1 MNTPSPLSTA
11 IAPQN
16 MQNRNT
22 SAGSATIGP
31 NKILLFVGNIHLDFR
46 PDRSDNVLAV
56 DDFNAACKAIK
67 RLSSFYSVLPAAI
80 IIPHGNDSAG
90 ECANWTKYFEAHPE
104 FASIPFFLYAE
115 EVSELVKKQA
125 RRFTIVDDILN
136 RASLNAGLYTKINFV
151 SRVKSLRMN
160 GAKDISVEHIHYKGS
175 HLNNFFKRS
184 LDIIAAGTGLLI
196 ASPLMLV
203 IAALIRLESKGPVFY
218 ASPRAG
224 RNYKVFKFYKFR
236 TMVPDADKQLQ
247 QLKHLN
253 QYDTNEKG
261 PVFYKVS
268 NDPRITKLGN
278 FLRNTS
284 LDEIP
289 QLFNV
294 LKGDMSLVGNRPL
307 PLYEA
312 KSLTTDNW
320 VERFLAPAGI
330 TGLWQISK
338 RGKKEMSVE
347 ERINLDIDY
356 AYKNSF
362 TYDMWLIVNTPRALI
377 QKDNV

>member
-1 MNTPSPLSTA
+1 
-11 IAPQN
+11 
-16 MQNRNT
+16 
-22 SAGSATIGP
+22 
-31 NKILLFVGNIHLDFR
+31 
-46 PDRSDNVLAV
+46 
-56 DDFNAACKAIK
+56 
-67 RLSSFYSVLPAAI
+67 
-80 IIPHGNDSAG
+80 
-90 ECANWTKYFEAHPE
+90 
-104 FASIPFFLYAE
+104 
-115 EVSELVKKQA
+115 
-125 RRFTIVDDILN
+125 
-136 RASLNAGLYTKINFV
+136 
-151 SRVKSLRMN
+151 MN
-160 GAKDISVEHIHYKGS
+160 GANNISVEHIHYSGS

-196 ASPLMLV
+196 ASPVMLV
-203 IAALIRLESKGPVFY
+203 IAALIRLESKGPIFY

-253 QYDTNEKG
+253 QYDTDDKG

-312 KSLTTDNW
+312 QSLTTDNW